1 MEKYYIILSLLYFVG
16 QSGGAMK
23 VKDNLILREI
33 AGSWIIVPVAEM
45 VVEFN
50 GLMNLNESG
59 AFLWNKLAEGA
70 EMDELVS
77 GLLSEYDIDEETAKA
92 DIQEF
97 VGQLKEKGL
106 LQ

>member
-1 MEKYYIILSLLYFVG
+1 
-16 QSGGAMK
+16 MK

-59 AFLWNKLAEGA
+59 AFLWQKLAEGA
-70 EMDELVS
+70 EMDELIS
-77 GLLSEYDIDEETAKA
+77 GLLSEYDVDEETAKA
-92 DIQEF
+92 DIEEF
-97 VGQLKEKGL
+97 VAQLKEKGL

>member
-1 MEKYYIILSLLYFVG
+1 
-16 QSGGAMK
+16 MK
-23 VKDNLILREI
+23 IKSNLILREI

-59 AFLWNKLAEGA
+59 AFLWKKLAEGA
-70 EMDELVS
+70 EMEELVS
-77 GLLSEYDIDEETAKA
+77 GMLAEYEIDEKTARA

-97 VGQLKEKGL
+97 VKLLDEKGL

>member
-1 MEKYYIILSLLYFVG
+1 
-16 QSGGAMK
+16 MK

-59 AFLWNKLAEGA
+59 AFLWKKLAEGA
-70 EMDELVS
+70 EMDELLS

-97 VGQLKEKGL
+97 VGQLMEKGL

>member
-1 MEKYYIILSLLYFVG
+1 
-16 QSGGAMK
+16 MK

-59 AFLWNKLAEGA
+59 AFLWKKLAEGA

-77 GLLSEYDIDEETAKA
+77 GLLEEYDIDEETAKA
-92 DIQEF
+92 DIEEF